1 MGAVEDAI
9 VEAGLAGDPDL
20 AIKALINDP
29 LCSHLSPKQVREMGM
44 KLLKVQEE
52 YMPQFSGRL

>member
-1 MGAVEDAI
+1 MI

-44 KLLKVQEE
+44 KLLKVQEK